1 MQLFCIVLIV
11 SLSWFVTYILFFF
24 NLLAT
29 DITPDISWTIY
40 PSIARPWHLSHD
52 VFMCVWICLKFCIFL
67 ISSSSHLV
75 QIIFSWHILL
85 QYDLTHLTLLR
96 AFSQLVNNP
105 NCFHALLTPHT
116 TCWVIPLKLLCF
128 LTFTVNFQYLICW
141 ILTAELSLYGY
152 FVNES
157 CYFVLFMKM
166 QLWITKILDN

>member
-1 MQLFCIVLIV
+1 MDNLSIYSLALTLI
-11 SLSWFVTYILFFF
+11 T
-24 NLLAT
+24 
-29 DITPDISWTIY
+29 
-40 PSIARPWHLSHD
+40 WH
-52 VFMCVWICLKFCIFL
+52 VYVCVWVCLKFCIFL

-116 TCWVIPLKLLCF
+116 TCWVIPLKLLCLLSQV
-128 LTFTVNFQYLICW
+128 LTFTVNFQYLIFFGFSRLNSVC
-141 ILTAELSLYGY
+141 LYGY
-152 FVNES
+152 LVNES

-166 QLWITKILDN
+166 QIWIIKILKI